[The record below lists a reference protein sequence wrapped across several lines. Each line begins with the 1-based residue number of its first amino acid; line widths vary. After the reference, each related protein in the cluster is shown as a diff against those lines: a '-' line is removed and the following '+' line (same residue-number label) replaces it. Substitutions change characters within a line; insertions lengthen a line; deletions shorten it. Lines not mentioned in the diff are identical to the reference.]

1 LSHQQCPIR
10 KERKM
15 TFAEA
20 VRSVYSNYAK
30 FDGRS
35 RRSEYWYFALFVF
48 VAYLAG
54 VVLAKALGSIAGILG
69 TTASI
74 VLVAFWLATLVP
86 SIAVGIRRL
95 HDTGRSGWWLL
106 IGLIPII
113 GSIVL
118 IVFYVQDSQPEA
130 NAYGPSP
137 KGTGMAV
144 APPG

>member
-1 LSHQQCPIR
+1 MP
-10 KERKM
+10 KESQM

-20 VRSVYSNYAK
+20 VKSVYSNYAR

-48 VAYLAG
+48 VAYVVGAG
-54 VVLAKALGSIAGILG
+54 LTKALGSIAEILG
-69 TTASI
+69 TLAGI
-74 VLVAFWLATLVP
+74 ALVLFWLATLVP

-118 IVFYVQDSQPEA
+118 IVFYVQDSQPA
-130 NAYGPSP
+130 TNDYGPSP
-137 KGTGMAV
+137 KGSA
-144 APPG
+144 APPASVAEPTL